1 MNIGILGGSFN
12 PITKGHINVAKYVLN
27 SKYNINQVWL
37 LPCYKSFTNKNLV
50 DTQHRL
56 NMCKL
61 AIENESKYQIILC
74 DFEIT
79 NKISGTTAIVLT
91 EFYKTV
97 EKNNYYFIIGM
108 DNAINIERWED
119 YEKTLQLIPFIAIPR
134 KGYSNNATDPAL
146 QPLEKHLWYN
156 YQPHIFIDDSYPD
169 IEEMSSTDI
178 RNIIKEEKEDISYYL
193 YNNVYEYI
201 KSYNLYI

>member
-37 LPCYKSFTNKNLV
+37 LPCYKSSTNKNLV

-74 DFEIT
+74 DFEIK